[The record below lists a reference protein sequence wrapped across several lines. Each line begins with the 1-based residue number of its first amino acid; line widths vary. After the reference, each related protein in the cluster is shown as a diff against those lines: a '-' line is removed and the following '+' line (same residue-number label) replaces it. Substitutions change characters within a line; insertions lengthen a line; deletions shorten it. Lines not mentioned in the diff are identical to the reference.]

1 MLKGIEISMKK
12 KNLSFDIFNGMILTM
27 ALLIFGCSVLFFFLA
42 KSPER
47 KHYLLFCI
55 NQSGMMLVALISP
68 YILKKKM
75 KITLPKTLQTSF
87 ILFCFLGL
95 ILGDIFDFY
104 ARYPHWDSILHTF
117 SGILLAE
124 FGFYIVKQI
133 DEAVHIPFK
142 ADPIFIC
149 VIVVLV
155 SLSIGALWEIG
166 EFLSDEFLGTNT
178 QQYMASTKGS
188 IVGSQDIPLVG
199 HDALNDTMKDLILDL
214 LGAILVSIQAYIV
227 LKKEQV
233 KKHLTK

>member
-1 MLKGIEISMKK
+1 MNTKK
-12 KNLSFDIFNGMILTM
+12 KFLSFDLFNGVILTI
-27 ALLIFGCSVLFFFLA
+27 ALFIFSCSVLFFFLA

-55 NQSGMMLVALISP
+55 GQSSMMLGALISP
-68 YILKKKM
+68 YILKKRL
-75 KITLPKTLQTSF
+75 KIILPKPLQASF
-87 ILFCFLGL
+87 ILFCFSGL
-95 ILGDIFDFY
+95 ILGDVFNFY

-117 SGILLAE
+117 SGVLLAE
-124 FGFYIVKQI
+124 FGFYVVKQI
-133 DEAVHIPFK
+133 DEAVQIPFK
-142 ADPIFIC
+142 ASPIFIC

-188 IVGSQDIPLVG
+188 IIGSQDIPLVG

-214 LGAILVSIQAYIV
+214 LGAILVSIHAYYI
-227 LKKEQV
+227 LKKEQI
-233 KKHLTK
+233 KRRLTK